1 MAEHQGGG
9 RGESAGDKAR
19 EEFFSEAQ
27 EIVDGL
33 SRDLLALD
41 DVCRRGGSDAELVND
56 VFRAVHTLKGL
67 SGLFGAAMMS
77 GLSHELE
84 NLLDDLRLGRIELT
98 AQVLDLLFQS
108 VELYG
113 RILTAAKGDG
123 PEPAA
128 EVKALLAALGQVAQ
142 QKGGGGGSVVAQ
154 YELDPG
160 LLGVLTEY
168 EEHRL
173 RTNLQAGLSLYRMRV
188 QFQLA
193 TIDSAL
199 DELKAKTRPHGEIIT
214 FLPTGEGGDAESVE
228 LEILVA
234 SREGLSTLGVAVAS
248 SNVQIDEVRRRE
260 AAPQRQSIPPAGMG
274 HRASEAPPAM
284 GTIPQHRQSFPPPG
298 GEGAAP
304 LGLETLETDD
314 YGDGVRTSRPPPAGG
329 LREPSFPPP
338 PINPGGLGGA
348 PPVQQ
353 QQQQRELTLR
363 SVTQTVRVDIR
374 KLDHLMNIVGELAI
388 VRSAVSRLAER
399 VRVDGERS
407 TDERHGG
414 ATKSQREELRELA
427 TSLTRLHRSFDRHLS
442 QMQNGILEVRMVPLG
457 QVFDKLAR
465 IVRQISRE
473 HEKQVNLVVTGAETE
488 IDKLIVEELSD
499 PLMHMMRNAIDHGIE
514 DRDERMRVGK
524 PPVGT
529 IALNAFQ
536 KGNHVVIEVEDDGK
550 GMDPSVILAA
560 ALRKGLVTEAEG
572 REMSTKEILT
582 LVFQPGF
589 TTKEDVTSLSGR
601 GVGMDIVKTNIAKLG
616 GVVDI
621 TSDVGI
627 GTKMTITLPITL
639 AIISVLIVE
648 VAGRTYC
655 MPLASVEEAI
665 VFEESMVRTFEG
677 REVMTQ
683 RGQTLPIARLAK
695 VFQLEGVRAG
705 VWFNEDA
712 KTPVPPPVKATR
724 PKSYVV
730 IATVAER
737 RVGFVVDRLIGQQD
751 IVIKALGKSL
761 KKVRGFAGA
770 TELGDQRVGL
780 VLDAAALIAEVLAS
794 PTEQQQQQQK
804 DAQQQQGTGT
814 GARRLDTSNVD
825 VVTGMGLGHAHRGS
839 LN

>member
-1 MAEHQGGG
+1 MAEYVG

-27 EIVDGL
+27 EVVDGL

-41 DVCRRGGSDAELVND
+41 EVCRRGGSDAELIND

-84 NLLDDLRLGRIELT
+84 DLLDDLRLGRIELSP
-98 AQVLDLLFQS
+98 QVLDLLFKS

-113 RILTAAKGDG
+113 RILAAAKGDG
-123 PEPAA
+123 PEPAE
-128 EVKALLAALGQVAQ
+128 EVKALLASLGQVAQ
-142 QKGGGGGSVVAQ
+142 QKGGGGSVVAQ

-188 QFQLA
+188 EFQLA

-234 SREGLSTLGVAVAS
+234 SREGLSVLGAAVVGP
-248 SNVQIDEVRRRE
+248 NVSIEEVRRRE
-260 AAPQRQSIPPAGMG
+260 PAPSTKESLRPAYAASSEIPVSGPADPGALMLG
-274 HRASEAPPAM
+274 EMLDAEEPGAP
-284 GTIPQHRQSFPPPG
+284 
-298 GEGAAP
+298 
-304 LGLETLETDD
+304 
-314 YGDGVRTSRPPPAGG
+314 TSRPPPHHA
-329 LREPSFPPP
+329 PSFPPP
-338 PINPGGLGGA
+338 AIPSSFPVGGTA
-348 PPVQQ
+348 MPPAQQ
-353 QQQQRELTLR
+353 QQQAQRELTLR

-374 KLDHLMNIVGELAI
+374 KLDRLMNIVGELAI
-388 VRSAVSRLAER
+388 VRSAVARLSER
-399 VRVDGERS
+399 VRLDAEM
-407 TDERHGG
+407 
-414 ATKSQREELRELA
+414 REVA
-427 TSLTRLHRSFDRHLS
+427 TSLSRLHRSFERHLS

-473 HEKQVNLVVTGAETE
+473 HDKQVNLVVTGAETE

-499 PLMHMMRNAIDHGIE
+499 PLMHMIRNAIDHGIE
-514 DRDERMRVGK
+514 DRDERMRVHK
-524 PPVGT
+524 PTVGT

-550 GMDPSVILAA
+550 GMDPAVILAA
-560 ALRKGLVTEAEG
+560 ALKRGIATEADA
-572 REMSTKEILT
+572 REMTTKDVLA
-582 LVFQPGF
+582 LVFRPGF
-589 TTKEDVTSLSGR
+589 TTKDEATTLSGR
-601 GVGMDIVKTNIAKLG
+601 GVGMDIVQTNIAKLG

-621 TSDVGI
+621 TSEVGI

-648 VAGRTYC
+648 VAGRTFC

-665 VFEESMVRTFEG
+665 VFDESMIRTFEG

-683 RGQTLPIARLAK
+683 RGATLPIARLSK
-695 VFQLEGVRAG
+695 VFLLEGVRAG

-712 KTPVPPPVKATR
+712 KTPRPPPVRATR
-724 PKSYVV
+724 PKGYVV
-730 IATVAER
+730 IATVADR
-737 RVGFVVDRLIGQQD
+737 RVGFVVDRLVGQQD
-751 IVIKALGKSL
+751 IVIKSLGGSL

-780 VLDAAALIAEVLAS
+780 VLDAAALIAEVLSSA
-794 PTEQQQQQQK
+794 PAEARTQK
-804 DAQQQQGTGT
+804 APVGGEVTR
-814 GARRLDTSNVD
+814 ARDVD
-825 VVTGMGLGHAHRGS
+825 RDGGFA
-839 LN
+839 

>member
-1 MAEHQGGG
+1 MAEPGGGGG
-9 RGESAGDKAR
+9 RGDSAGDKAR

-33 SRDLLALD
+33 SRDLLSLD
-41 DVCRRGGSDAELVND
+41 DVSRRGGSDAELVND

-98 AQVLDLLFQS
+98 PQVLDLLFQS

-113 RILTAAKGDG
+113 RILASAKGDA
-123 PEPAA
+123 PEPAH
-128 EVKALLAALGQVAQ
+128 EVKALLASLGQVAQ
-142 QKGGGGGSVVAQ
+142 QKGGGGGSVIAQ

-199 DELKAKTRPHGEIIT
+199 DDLKAKTRPHGEIIT

-234 SREGLSTLGVAVAS
+234 SREPVGTLRAAVAGP
-248 SNVQIDEVRRRE
+248 NITVDEVRRRD
-260 AAPQRQSIPPAGMG
+260 AGPGASVPPPRFDDTLRDGSSG
-274 HRASEAPPAM
+274 KRESL
-284 GTIPQHRQSFPPPG
+284 FPPPDG
-298 GEGAAP
+298 GEVP
-304 LGLETLETDD
+304 SIDD
-314 YGDGVRTSRPPPAGG
+314 MPAMQRTSAPPPAGS
-329 LREPSFPPP
+329 LP
-338 PINPGGLGGA
+338 PIAAPGTVIPGLLDPA
-348 PPVQQ
+348 PGQAQ
-353 QQQQRELTLR
+353 RAEGRELTLR

-388 VRSAVSRLAER
+388 VRGMVARLSER
-399 VRVDGERS
+399 VRLDPIHKEL
-407 TDERHGG
+407 G
-414 ATKSQREELRELA
+414 AEI
-427 TSLTRLHRSFDRHLS
+427 HRVHRTFDRHLA

-473 HEKQVNLVVTGAETE
+473 HDKQVNLVITGAETE

-499 PLMHMMRNAIDHGIE
+499 PLMHMIRNAIDHGIE
-514 DRDERMRVGK
+514 DREQRMRVGK

-536 KGNHVVIEVEDDGK
+536 KGNHVVLEIEDDGK
-550 GMDPSVILAA
+550 GMDPAVIVAA
-560 ALRKGLVTEAEG
+560 AVRRGLVTEAEA
-572 REMSTKEILT
+572 REMNTKEVLG
-582 LVFQPGF
+582 LVFEAGF
-589 TTKEDVTSLSGR
+589 STREDVTSLSGR
-601 GVGMDIVKTNIAKLG
+601 GVGMDIVKTNISKLG

-621 TSDVGI
+621 SSEVGI

-639 AIISVLIVE
+639 AIISVLMIE
-648 VAGRTYC
+648 VAGRTFC

-665 VFEESMVRTFEG
+665 VFDEAMVRTFEG

-683 RGQTLPIARLAK
+683 RGATLPIARLVK
-695 VFQLEGVRAG
+695 LFKLEGFRHG
-705 VWFNEDA
+705 VWLNETA
-712 KTPVPPPVKATR
+712 KTPKPPEVRPGQK
-724 PKSYVV
+724 PKSYCVV
-730 IATVAER
+730 ATVAER
-737 RVGFVVDRLIGQQD
+737 RVGFIVDRLVGQQD
-751 IVIKALGKSL
+751 IVIKALGRSL
-761 KKVRGFAGA
+761 KKARGLAGA

-780 VLDAAALIAEVLAS
+780 VLDAAALIQEVLSSGDIRAAGQLEAHVPRALAS
-794 PTEQQQQQQK
+794 YDPER
-804 DAQQQQGTGT
+804 DAAPGTRDGD
-814 GARRLDTSNVD
+814 L
-825 VVTGMGLGHAHRGS
+825 H
-839 LN
+839 

>member
-1 MAEHQGGG
+1 MAENVGGGG

-98 AQVLDLLFQS
+98 SQVLDLLFQS

-113 RILTAAKGDG
+113 RILAAAKGDA
-123 PEPAA
+123 PEPAQ
-128 EVKALLAALGQVAQ
+128 EVKALLASLGQVAQ

-199 DELKAKTRPHGEIIT
+199 DDLKAKTRPHGEIIT

-234 SREGLSTLGVAVAS
+234 SRASLGVLRGAVAGPNIS
-248 SNVQIDEVRRRE
+248 VEEVRRRDG
-260 AAPQRQSIPPAGMG
+260 APNPV
-274 HRASEAPPAM
+274 ASV
-284 GTIPQHRQSFPPPG
+284 PPPPPDTGTSGAHG
-298 GEGAAP
+298 GQGTFGDPYGGSMGPPTTSAGDALLDEINAAGGAS
-304 LGLETLETDD
+304 T
-314 YGDGVRTSRPPPAGG
+314 RTSAPPPA
-329 LREPSFPPP
+329 PSFPPGP
-338 PINPGGLGGA
+338 GQHGQPGTYPPGGIPGVPLPVIPGGGFA
-348 PPVQQ
+348 GSTTSGGSSGTAGS
-353 QQQQRELTLR
+353 RELTLR

-388 VRSAVSRLAER
+388 VRGVVARLSER
-399 VRVDGERS
+399 VRLDPDLKEIAP
-407 TDERHGG
+407 DLH
-414 ATKSQREELRELA
+414 
-427 TSLTRLHRSFDRHLS
+427 RLHRSFDRHLA

-473 HEKQVNLVVTGAETE
+473 HDKQVNLVITGAETE

-499 PLMHMMRNAIDHGIE
+499 PLMHMIRNAIDHGIE

-536 KGNHVVIEVEDDGK
+536 KGNHVVLEIEDDGK
-550 GMDPSVILAA
+550 GMDPAVIVAA
-560 ALRKGLVTEAEG
+560 ALRRGLVSESEA
-572 REMSTKEILT
+572 REMSSKEVLS

-589 TTKEDVTSLSGR
+589 TTRDDVTALSGR
-601 GVGMDIVKTNIAKLG
+601 GVGMDIVKTNISKLG

-621 TSDVGI
+621 SSEVGI

-639 AIISVLIVE
+639 AIISVLMLE
-648 VAGRTYC
+648 VAGRTFC

-665 VFEESMVRTFEG
+665 VFDDSMIKTFEG

-683 RGQTLPIARLAK
+683 RGATLPIVRLAK
-695 VFQLEGVRAG
+695 LFQLEGWRPG
-705 VWFNEDA
+705 VWINESA
-712 KTPVPPPVKATR
+712 PTPKPPEVRPGRKA
-724 PKSYVV
+724 KSYC
-730 IATVAER
+730 IVASVADR
-737 RVGFVVDRLIGQQD
+737 RVGFIVDKLVGQQD

-761 KKVRGFAGA
+761 KKARGLAGA

-780 VLDAAALIAEVLAS
+780 VLDAAALINEVLAS
-794 PTEQQQQQQK
+794 SPEGRIAGQLEGPRSPKT
-804 DAQQQQGTGT
+804 
-814 GARRLDTSNVD
+814 VD
-825 VVTGMGLGHAHRGS
+825 GGLS
-839 LN
+839 

>member
-1 MAEHQGGG
+1 MAEHSGGGGGG

-98 AQVLDLLFQS
+98 SQVLDLLFQS

-113 RILTAAKGDG
+113 RILAAAKGDA
-123 PEPAA
+123 PEPAQ
-128 EVKALLAALGQVAQ
+128 EVKALLSSLGQVAQ

-173 RTNLQAGLSLYRMRV
+173 RTNLQAGLSLYRLRV

-199 DELKAKTRPHGEIIT
+199 DDLKSKTRPHGEIIT

-234 SREGLSTLGVAVAS
+234 SRESLAVLRGAVAGPNIS
-248 SNVQIDEVRRRE
+248 VEEVRRRDGAPGPGASVPPPPDDHKPHGFDPFLGASITPPTTSGGDALLDE
-260 AAPQRQSIPPAGMG
+260 INAAAGIT
-274 HRASEAPPAM
+274 RTSAPPAAPSLPPQP
-284 GTIPQHRQSFPPPG
+284 GTFPPG
-298 GEGAAP
+298 GIPGMPVPGFPGSTGAVST
-304 LGLETLETDD
+304 G
-314 YGDGVRTSRPPPAGG
+314 GSGAG
-329 LREPSFPPP
+329 S
-338 PINPGGLGGA
+338 
-348 PPVQQ
+348 
-353 QQQQRELTLR
+353 RELTLR

-388 VRSAVSRLAER
+388 VRGVVARLSER
-399 VRVDGERS
+399 VRLDP
-407 TDERHGG
+407 
-414 ATKSQREELRELA
+414 ELKEIAPDLH
-427 TSLTRLHRSFDRHLS
+427 RLHRSFDRHLA
-442 QMQNGILEVRMVPLG
+442 QMQNGILEVRMVPLA

-473 HEKQVNLVVTGAETE
+473 HDKQVNLVVTGGETE

-499 PLMHMMRNAIDHGIE
+499 PLMHMIRNAIDHGIE
-514 DRDERMRVGK
+514 DKDTRMRVGK

-536 KGNHVVIEVEDDGK
+536 KGNHVVLEIEDDGK
-550 GMDPSVILAA
+550 GMDPAQIVAA
-560 ALRKGLVTEAEG
+560 ALRRGLVHESEA
-572 REMSTKEILT
+572 REMSSKEILS

-589 TTKEDVTSLSGR
+589 TTRDDVTALSGR
-601 GVGMDIVKTNIAKLG
+601 GVGMDIVKTNISTLG

-621 TSDVGI
+621 SSEVGI

-639 AIISVLIVE
+639 AIISVLMLE
-648 VAGRTYC
+648 VAGRTFC

-665 VFEESMVRTFEG
+665 VFDDSMIKTFEG

-683 RGQTLPIARLAK
+683 RGATLPIVRLAK
-695 VFQLEGVRAG
+695 LFQLEGWRPG
-705 VWFNEDA
+705 VWINEA
-712 KTPVPPPVKATR
+712 APTPKPPEVRPGRKA
-724 PKSYVV
+724 KSYCIV
-730 IATVAER
+730 ATVADR
-737 RVGFVVDRLIGQQD
+737 RVGFIVDKLVGQQD

-761 KKVRGFAGA
+761 KKARGLAGA

-780 VLDAAALIAEVLAS
+780 VLDAAALINEVLAS
-794 PTEQQQQQQK
+794 SPEGRMAGQLEGPRSPK
-804 DAQQQQGTGT
+804 SA
-814 GARRLDTSNVD
+814 
-825 VVTGMGLGHAHRGS
+825 LGEGGVA
-839 LN
+839 

>member
-1 MAEHQGGG
+1 MADDA
-9 RGESAGDKAR
+9 GEKAR

-27 EIVDGL
+27 EIVEGL

-41 DVCRRGGSDAELVND
+41 EVSRRGGNDAELIND

-84 NLLDDLRLGRIELT
+84 EVLDDLRLGRIELS
-98 AQVLDLLFQS
+98 AQVLDLLFRA
-108 VELYG
+108 VDLYG
-113 RILTAAKGDG
+113 QILAAAKGEL

-128 EVKALLAALGQVAQ
+128 EVKALLAALGQVAT
-142 QKGGGGGSVVAQ
+142 QKGGGASPMQQ
-154 YELDPG
+154 YELDPN

-173 RTNLQAGLSLYRMRV
+173 RTNLQNGLSLYRMRV

-199 DELKAKTRPHGEIIT
+199 DSLKAKTRPHGEIIT
-214 FLPTGEGGDAESVE
+214 YLPTGEGGDAESVE

-234 SREGLSTLGVAVAS
+234 SREQLPILANAVAGP
-248 SNVQIDEVRRRE
+248 NIAVEEVARRGGGP
-260 AAPQRQSIPPAGMG
+260 APQPGPRESL
-274 HRASEAPPAM
+274 R
-284 GTIPQHRQSFPPPG
+284 PPPQQG
-298 GEGAAP
+298 NIGSDPSLPSELP
-304 LGLETLETDD
+304 PPDPYLGHIPNGRETDQLEED
-314 YGDGVRTSRPPPAGG
+314 EGVRTSRPPPLGVMQPMAATG
-329 LREPSFPPP
+329 SFPPP
-338 PINPGGLGGA
+338 PLPPSIPPPRQQAGGG
-348 PPVQQ
+348 PVMSPQNE
-353 QQQQRELTLR
+353 RELTLR

-399 VRVDGERS
+399 VRLDGQL
-407 TDERHGG
+407 TG
-414 ATKSQREELRELA
+414 QMRELS
-427 TSLTRLHRSFDRHLS
+427 TSLTRLHRSFDRHLA

-473 HEKQVNLVVTGAETE
+473 HDKQANLVVTGAETE

-499 PLMHMMRNAIDHGIE
+499 PLMHMIRNAIDHGIE
-514 DRDERMRVGK
+514 DRDERMRVQK
-524 PPVGT
+524 PAVGT

-536 KGNHVVIEVEDDGK
+536 KGNHVVIEVEDDGR
-550 GMDPSVILAA
+550 GMDPKVILNVAMK
-560 ALRKGLVTEAEG
+560 RGLVDESEA
-572 REMSTKEILT
+572 RELGTKEILN

-589 TTKEDVTSLSGR
+589 TTKEEATSLSGR
-601 GVGMDIVKTNIAKLG
+601 GVGMDIVRTNIAKLG

-639 AIISVLIVE
+639 AIINVLIVE
-648 VAGRTYC
+648 IAGRTFC
-655 MPLASVEEAI
+655 MPLSSVEEAI
-665 VFEESMVRTFEG
+665 VFDESSVRTFEG

-683 RGQTLPIARLAK
+683 RGVTLPISRLSK
-695 VFQLEGVRAG
+695 VFQLEGHRAG
-705 VWFNEDA
+705 IWFNEDA
-712 KTPVPPPVKATR
+712 KTPRPPEVK
-724 PKSYVV
+724 PGKKKSYVV
-730 IATVAER
+730 IAAVADR

-761 KKVRGFAGA
+761 KKVRGLSGA

-780 VLDAAALIAEVLAS
+780 VLDAAALIGEVLAM
-794 PTEQQQQQQK
+794 
-804 DAQQQQGTGT
+804 TGHSNEK
-814 GARRLDTSNVD
+814 GA
-825 VVTGMGLGHAHRGS
+825 A
-839 LN
+839 

>member
-1 MAEHQGGG
+1 MAEHSGGG

-98 AQVLDLLFQS
+98 SQVLDLLFQS

-113 RILTAAKGDG
+113 RILAAAKGDA
-123 PEPAA
+123 PEPAQ
-128 EVKALLAALGQVAQ
+128 EVKALLSSLGQVAQ
-142 QKGGGGGSVVAQ
+142 QRGGGGGSVVAQ

-173 RTNLQAGLSLYRMRV
+173 RTNLTSGLSLYRLRV

-199 DELKAKTRPHGEIIT
+199 DDLKSKTRPHGEIIT

-234 SREGLSTLGVAVAS
+234 SRVTLGVLRGAVAGP
-248 SNVQIDEVRRRE
+248 NITVEEVRRRDG
-260 AAPQRQSIPPAGMG
+260 APNPLASIPPPPLDDGATHDFAIDTHGRPTGTSLSPPTTSAAGS
-274 HRASEAPPAM
+274 ALLDE
-284 GTIPQHRQSFPPPG
+284 IN
-298 GEGAAP
+298 AAA
-304 LGLETLETDD
+304 
-314 YGDGVRTSRPPPAGG
+314 GVTRTSAPPPA
-329 LREPSFPPP
+329 PSFPPQP
-338 PINPGGLGGA
+338 GTYPPGGLPGMPAPGLPGNAGFAGAAVGTGGPGGGA
-348 PPVQQ
+348 GAGS
-353 QQQQRELTLR
+353 RELTLR

-388 VRSAVSRLAER
+388 VRGVVARLSER
-399 VRVDGERS
+399 VRLDPDLKEIAP
-407 TDERHGG
+407 DLH
-414 ATKSQREELRELA
+414 
-427 TSLTRLHRSFDRHLS
+427 RLHRSFDRHLA

-473 HEKQVNLVVTGAETE
+473 HDKQVNLVITGAETE

-499 PLMHMMRNAIDHGIE
+499 PLMHMIRNAIDHGIE
-514 DRDERMRVGK
+514 DKDERMRVGK

-536 KGNHVVIEVEDDGK
+536 KGNHVVLEIEDDGK
-550 GMDPSVILAA
+550 GMDPAVIVAA
-560 ALRKGLVTEAEG
+560 ALRRGLVTESEA
-572 REMSTKEILT
+572 REMSSKEILAV
-582 LVFQPGF
+582 VFQPGF
-589 TTKEDVTSLSGR
+589 TTRDDVTALSGR
-601 GVGMDIVKTNIAKLG
+601 GVGMDIVKTNISKLG

-621 TSDVGI
+621 SSEVGI

-639 AIISVLIVE
+639 AIISVLMLE
-648 VAGRTYC
+648 VAGRTFC

-665 VFEESMVRTFEG
+665 VFDDSMIKTFEG

-683 RGQTLPIARLAK
+683 RGATLPIVRLAK
-695 VFQLEGVRAG
+695 LFQLEGWRPG
-705 VWFNEDA
+705 VWINENA
-712 KTPVPPPVKATR
+712 PTPKPPEVRPGRKA
-724 PKSYVV
+724 KSYCVV
-730 IATVAER
+730 AAVADR
-737 RVGFVVDRLIGQQD
+737 RVGFIVDRLVGQQD

-761 KKVRGFAGA
+761 KKARGLAGA

-780 VLDAAALIAEVLAS
+780 VLDAAALINEVLAS
-794 PTEQQQQQQK
+794 SGEVRSASALEGPRSPK
-804 DAQQQQGTGT
+804 LSGHG
-814 GARRLDTSNVD
+814 
-825 VVTGMGLGHAHRGS
+825 GMA
-839 LN
+839 

>member
-1 MAEHQGGG
+1 MAEHSGGG

-41 DVCRRGGSDAELVND
+41 DVSRRGGSDAELVND

-108 VELYG
+108 VDLYG
-113 RILTAAKGDG
+113 RILAAAKGDG

-142 QKGGGGGSVVAQ
+142 QKGGGGATIVAQ

-234 SREGLSTLGVAVAS
+234 SRESLTVLGAAVVGP
-248 SNVQIDEVRRRE
+248 NVTIEEVRRRDGAPPAPDSMWPQRGIVQE
-260 AAPQRQSIPPAGMG
+260 AQPSIPPFAAPQSGGEPLSGDGADEYVEGRRTSRPVPVPVEVAGQTGIPSPMG
-274 HRASEAPPAM
+274 
-284 GTIPQHRQSFPPPG
+284 SFPPPALHPSSPP
-298 GEGAAP
+298 GAVAAVAHRDP
-304 LGLETLETDD
+304 
-314 YGDGVRTSRPPPAGG
+314 
-329 LREPSFPPP
+329 
-338 PINPGGLGGA
+338 
-348 PPVQQ
+348 
-353 QQQQRELTLR
+353 QQRELTLR
-363 SVTQTVRVDIR
+363 SVSQTVRVDIR

-388 VRSAVSRLAER
+388 VRSAVSRLTER
-399 VRVDGERS
+399 VRLDG
-407 TDERHGG
+407 
-414 ATKSQREELRELA
+414 ELREFA
-427 TSLTRLHRSFDRHLS
+427 TSLIRLHRSFDRHLA

-473 HEKQVNLVVTGAETE
+473 HDKQVNLVVTGAETE
-488 IDKLIVEELSD
+488 SDKLIVEELSD
-499 PLMHMMRNAIDHGIE
+499 PLMHMIRNAIDHGIE
-514 DRDERMRVGK
+514 DRVERMRVQK

-550 GMDPSVILAA
+550 GMSPAVILAA
-560 ALRKGLVTEAEG
+560 ALRRGIVTEADA
-572 REMSTKEILT
+572 REMSAKDVLA
-582 LVFQPGF
+582 LVFRPGF
-589 TTKEDVTSLSGR
+589 TTKDEATSLSGR
-601 GVGMDIVKTNIAKLG
+601 GVGMDVVKTNIAKLG

-621 TSDVGI
+621 SSDVGI

-639 AIISVLIVE
+639 AIINVLMLE

-655 MPLASVEEAI
+655 MPLANVEEAI
-665 VFEESMVRTFEG
+665 VFDESMVRTFEG

-683 RGQTLPIARLAK
+683 RGATLPLARLGK
-695 VFQLEGVRAG
+695 LFQLEGDRPG
-705 VWFNEDA
+705 IWFDSDA
-712 KTPVPPPVKATR
+712 KTPEPPPVRAVR

-730 IATVAER
+730 ITTVADR
-737 RVGFVVDRLIGQQD
+737 RVGFVVDRLVGQQD
-751 IVIKALGKSL
+751 IVIKALGRSL

-780 VLDAAALIAEVLAS
+780 VLDAAALIAEVLANVPAEPPRVLPPFPS
-794 PTEQQQQQQK
+794 VELPT
-804 DAQQQQGTGT
+804 
-814 GARRLDTSNVD
+814 ARRN
-825 VVTGMGLGHAHRGS
+825 GGGLA
-839 LN
+839 

>member
-1 MAEHQGGG
+1 MAEHGSGGSG
-9 RGESAGDKAR
+9 GSRDSASDKAR

-41 DVCRRGGSDAELVND
+41 EVSRRGGSDAELVND

-98 AQVLDLLFQS
+98 PQVLDLLFQS

-113 RILTAAKGDG
+113 RILTAAKGDST
-123 PEPAA
+123 EPAA
-128 EVKALLAALGQVAQ
+128 DVKILLSALGQVAQ

-160 LLGVLTEY
+160 LLSVLTEY

-188 QFQLA
+188 NFQLS

-199 DELKAKTRPHGEIIT
+199 DDLKGKTRPHGEIIT

-234 SREGLSTLGVAVAS
+234 SREGLSVLGSAVAGP
-248 SNVQIDEVRRRE
+248 NLTIEEVRRRDAPPLARESIRPPVLDSVEPFVIPSFGPPTTSPNLFDLGE
-260 AAPQRQSIPPAGMG
+260 AAK
-274 HRASEAPPAM
+274 
-284 GTIPQHRQSFPPPG
+284 GT
-298 GEGAAP
+298 
-304 LGLETLETDD
+304 
-314 YGDGVRTSRPPPAGG
+314 RTSRPPPAGS
-329 LREPSFPPP
+329 LPPPMPSVPPP
-338 PINPGGLGGA
+338 PNLAAPSGPSLGGA
-348 PPVQQ
+348 QARQ
-353 QQQQRELTLR
+353 DQREMTTLR

-388 VRSAVSRLAER
+388 VRSAVSRLTER
-399 VRVDGERS
+399 VRADGE
-407 TDERHGG
+407 
-414 ATKSQREELRELA
+414 LRALA
-427 TSLTRLHRSFDRHLS
+427 TALTRVHRSFDRHLA

-473 HEKQVNLVVTGAETE
+473 HDKQVNLVVTGSETE

-514 DRDERMRVGK
+514 DRDERMRVAK
-524 PPVGT
+524 PSVGT

-550 GMDPSVILAA
+550 GMDPQVILGA
-560 ALRKGLVTEAEG
+560 ALRRGLITEAEA
-572 REMSTKEILT
+572 REMSKKDVFS

-589 TTKEDVTSLSGR
+589 TTRDDVTISSGR
-601 GVGMDIVKTNIAKLG
+601 GVGMDIVQTNIAKLG

-655 MPLASVEEAI
+655 MPLANVEEAI
-665 VFEESMVRTFEG
+665 VFDESMVRTFEG

-683 RGQTLPIARLAK
+683 RGQTLPLARLAK
-695 VFQLEGVRAG
+695 LFQLEGVRPG
-705 VWFNEDA
+705 VYFNEDA
-712 KTPVPPPVKATR
+712 KTPVPPPVKPTR

-730 IATVAER
+730 IATVADR
-737 RVGFVVDRLIGQQD
+737 RVGFVVDRLVGQQD
-751 IVIKALGKSL
+751 IVIKALGKLL
-761 KKVRGFAGA
+761 KRVRGFAGA
-770 TELGDQRVGL
+770 TQLGDQRVGL

-794 PTEQQQQQQK
+794 APA
-804 DAQQQQGTGT
+804 DLRPDGVRA
-814 GARRLDTSNVD
+814 LDLLAERS
-825 VVTGMGLGHAHRGS
+825 S
-839 LN
+839 